1 MSGLDVRSLLEN
13 AGDGDLDLWARTI
26 NPQFVRVLRTIGFD
40 RPWAR
45 AEGAYLYDTSGTRYL
60 DMLGGFGMYNV
71 GRNNRTV
78 RAALIEALDLDTPGM
93 LAMGVTALPG
103 LLADALLART
113 PARLERCLFTSSG
126 TEAVEAAFK
135 LGRAAT
141 KRERVVSTDHA
152 FHGLT
157 LGSLSANGNPE
168 FTARFGPLLPGFER
182 VPFGDLD
189 ALERELKRED
199 VAVFIVEPVQGKG
212 VNVSPAGYLEGAQE
226 ICRRYG
232 TLFCV
237 DEVQTGFGRTGK
249 MFALEHWGLEPDLVP
264 VAKSLSG
271 GYVPVGALLMSRAVH
286 EAVYDSM
293 EHAVSHGSTFAPNE
307 LAMVAGL
314 ATLKVLDEERLVERS
329 ARLGEKL
336 MELTAPFVDELDV
349 VREVRGLGLMWA
361 IEFGEPRSHKLSW
374 KMIER
379 MQPGLFAQLV
389 VGPLFSKHHVLSQ
402 VAGHNIP
409 VLKVLPPLV
418 VTDEDV
424 EGFVDALH
432 ETVAH
437 AQHMPRSLT
446 RFALTAAGCAL
457 GQVVVARGEARLR
470 PPLGRIDDLHGDLVV
485 RGSDLDHHLVHRSL
499 DAAAEL
505 VPLLRRD
512 LERRRERTE
521 RPREV
526 VDLRLRDGAAGEH
539 PEVDAHLELRALV
552 LADAER
558 DRGIHAH
565 ASLGSHRNLNTATT
579 SPTAPQASSTPI
591 AVPCDQNECLWR

>member
-1 MSGLDVRSLLEN
+1 MLDVRSLLDG
-13 AGDGDLDLWARTI
+13 AGPGDLDLWAKTI

-45 AEGAYLYDTSGTRYL
+45 AEGAYLYDTDGTRYL

-71 GRNNRTV
+71 GRNNRAV
-78 RAALIEALDLDTPGM
+78 RAALVDALDLDTPGM

-103 LLADALLART
+103 LLAEELLART

-126 TEAVEAAFK
+126 TEAVEAALK

-141 KRERVVSTDHA
+141 KRARVISTDHA

-168 FTARFGPLLPGFER
+168 FTDRFGPLLPGFER

-212 VNVSPAGYLEGAQE
+212 VNLPPAGYLEGAQE
-226 ICRRYG
+226 LCRRYG

-249 MFALEHWGLEPDLVP
+249 MFAYEHWGLEPDLVP

-314 ATLKVLDEERLVERS
+314 ATLKEIDDERLVERS
-329 ARLGEKL
+329 ARLGDKL
-336 MELTAPFVDELDV
+336 MELTSPFVEELDV
-349 VREVRGLGLMWA
+349 VTDVRGLGLMWA
-361 IEFGEPRSHKLSW
+361 IEFEGHGVTYRLL
-374 KMIER
+374 ER
-379 MQPGLFAQLV
+379 AQAGLFAQLV
-389 VGPLFSKHHVLSQ
+389 VVPLFSGHKILTQ
-402 VAGHNIP
+402 VAGHKLA
-409 VLKVLPPLV
+409 VVKALPPLV
-418 VTDEDV
+418 LSDDDV
-424 EGFVDALH
+424 AEFVDALRTTI
-432 ETVAH
+432 EQ

-446 RFALTAAGCAL
+446 KLALTAA
-457 GQVVVARGEARLR
+457 
-470 PPLGRIDDLHGDLVV
+470 
-485 RGSDLDHHLVHRSL
+485 RS
-499 DAAAEL
+499 
-505 VPLLRRD
+505 R
-512 LERRRERTE
+512 
-521 RPREV
+521 
-526 VDLRLRDGAAGEH
+526 
-539 PEVDAHLELRALV
+539 
-552 LADAER
+552 
-558 DRGIHAH
+558 
-565 ASLGSHRNLNTATT
+565 
-579 SPTAPQASSTPI
+579 
-591 AVPCDQNECLWR
+591 